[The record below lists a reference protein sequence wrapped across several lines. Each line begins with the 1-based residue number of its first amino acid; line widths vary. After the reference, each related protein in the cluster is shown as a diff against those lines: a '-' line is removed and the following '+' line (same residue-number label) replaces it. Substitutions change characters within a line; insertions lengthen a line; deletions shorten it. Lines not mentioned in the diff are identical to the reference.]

1 MDNTKKEKKSR
12 RVWMKLLIALAVIF
26 VAVPLVF
33 NLALDMHPQLLIGL
47 FQGYQNQNSY
57 EPRFG
62 LTPGKT
68 VRENGIVYL
77 NDIKYGE
84 EYPNSFLDISY
95 PDGEIEKPRPTF
107 LYIHGG
113 GFFGGDKIAGDPLAV
128 NTDSNYLFDSITHE
142 GYNLVN
148 INYALVPQ
156 YRFPTPELQ
165 LDQAIAFLL
174 EHAGEYHL
182 DMTDVTI
189 MGQSGGA
196 VMTAQYGAMIS
207 NPEYA
212 KLYGITPALSPE
224 AVRCLVIDDAPL
236 IFDHFDRSGK
246 RLLGNFISGNSF
258 PSKEQKDMYDPIGYV
273 TGTYPTSFVIGN
285 NYNGNGYA
293 YDMEQLYNRLRAGG
307 VDCEFFYEPYE
318 DGTEPGHGYL
328 SNLKNDALAQK
339 CYAAMIDFLD
349 AQQAE

>member
-1 MDNTKKEKKSR
+1 MSETKKRSK
-12 RVWMKLLIALAVIF
+12 RVWVKILIGLAVIF
-26 VAVPLVF
+26 LVVPFVF
-33 NLALDMHPQLLIGL
+33 NLILDIHPQLLIGL
-47 FQGYQNQNSY
+47 FQGYQDQNSY

-62 LTPGKT
+62 LTPGET

-77 NDIKYGE
+77 NDIQYGE

-95 PDGEIEKPRPTF
+95 PDSDVEKARPTF

-128 NTDSNYLFDSITHE
+128 NSDSNYLFDSIILE

-148 INYALVPQ
+148 LNYALVPQ

-165 LDQAIAFLL
+165 LDQAIRFLQ
-174 EHAGEYHL
+174 EHADEYHL
-182 DMTDVTI
+182 DMSSVTI

-207 NPEYA
+207 NPDYA
-212 KLYGITPALSPE
+212 KLYGVEPALSPE
-224 AVRCLVIDDAPL
+224 EVKCLIIDDAPL

-246 RLLGNFISGNSF
+246 RLLGNFICGSSF
-258 PSKEQKDMYDPIGYV
+258 PSEAQKDMYDPIGYV
-273 TGTYPTSFVIGN
+273 NDDYPTSFVIGN
-285 NYNGNGYA
+285 NYHGNGYA
-293 YDMEQLYNRLRAGG
+293 YDMEQLYQKLTEHG
-307 VDCEFFYEPYE
+307 VNCEFFYDTYA

-328 SNLKNDALAQK
+328 SDLKNDELAQR
-339 CYAAMIDFLD
+339 CYAAIMEFLS
-349 AQQAE
+349 EL

>member
-1 MDNTKKEKKSR
+1 MDKTKKEKKPR
-12 RVWMKLLIALAVIF
+12 KIWMKILIALAVIF
-26 VAVPLVF
+26 LAVPFVF
-33 NLALDMHPQLLIGL
+33 NLVLDIHPQFLIGL

-62 LTPGKT
+62 LTPGENI
-68 VRENGIVYL
+68 RENGIVYL
-77 NDIKYGE
+77 NDIRYAE

-95 PDGEIEKPRPTF
+95 PDSDIEKVRPTF
-107 LYIHGG
+107 IYIHGG

-128 NTDSNYLFDSITHE
+128 NTDSNYLFDSIILE

-148 INYALVPQ
+148 MNYALVPQ
-156 YRFPTPELQ
+156 YLFPTPELQ
-165 LDQAIAFLL
+165 LDQAIRFLQ
-174 EHAGEYHL
+174 EHAEEYHL
-182 DMTDVTI
+182 DMTNVII

-224 AVRCLVIDDAPL
+224 VVRCLIIDDAPL
-236 IFDHFDRSGK
+236 IFDQFDRNGK
-246 RLLGNFISGNSF
+246 RLLGNYICGTSF
-258 PSKEQKDMYDPIGYV
+258 PSTAQKDMYNPIGYV
-273 TGTYPTSFVIGN
+273 NGDYPTSFVIGN

-293 YDMEQLYNRLRAGG
+293 YDMEQLFNELKANG
-307 VDCEFFYEPYE
+307 VSCDFFYGTYE

-328 SNLKNDALAQK
+328 SNLKNDALAQQ
-339 CYAAMIDFLD
+339 CYDAIIDFLK
-349 AQQAE
+349 